1 MENNVCECRSGWMRL
16 AGMGLVAIGIFFVGL
31 FIKAGIDNMAF
42 RDRTVTV
49 RGLAE
54 RQVQADYVT
63 WPMSYNVAGDDL
75 ASLYTQISG
84 YNDIIVKF
92 LTSNG
97 IARDEVSVN
106 PPDTYNAQANLYG
119 NPNLR
124 YKYSLTCNITVA
136 TTKVEKVRQLLDKQM
151 DLLRQGVPVSNGYIN
166 YEFRGLNNIKPAM
179 IAEATK
185 NAREAAQQF
194 AKDSD
199 SKVGKMK
206 TASQGQFSI
215 DDTSSST
222 PFTKNVRVVSTIVF
236 YLED

>member
-1 MENNVCECRSGWMRL
+1 MCMEKNRGILRL
-16 AGMGLVAIGIFFVGL
+16 AGMALVAVSIFCLGL
-31 FIKAGIDNMAF
+31 FIKGGIDNFAY
-42 RDRTVTV
+42 RDRNVTV

-63 WPMSYNVAGDDL
+63 WPITYNVAGDDL
-75 ASLYTQISG
+75 MALYDQVTT
-84 YNDIIVKF
+84 YNDVIVKF

-97 IARDEVSVN
+97 IDKSEISVN
-106 PPDTYNAQANLYG
+106 PPDTYNATANQYG
-119 NPNLR
+119 SSNFR
-124 YKYSLTCNITVA
+124 YKYSLSCNITVS
-136 TTKVEKVRQLLDKQM
+136 TTKVDKVRELLDRQTE
-151 DLLRQGVPVSNGYIN
+151 LLKQGVPYSNSYIN
-166 YEFRGLNNIKPAM
+166 YEFRALNSIKPAM

-222 PFTKNVRVVSTIVF
+222 PFMKNVRVVSTIVF